1 MKQTNRNVS
10 GFELTQRKEDSDG
23 KKEEKKSY
31 ELVEEEEEEGEEKE
45 GAQMARNAMNVK
57 LIYHKGLNTKKAYLA
72 CRLNTVPM
80 GILTPHASLQDICQI
95 DKFRIC

>member
-31 ELVEEEEEEGEEKE
+31 ELEEGITCF
-45 GAQMARNAMNVK
+45 V
-57 LIYHKGLNTKKAYLA
+57 
-72 CRLNTVPM
+72 V
-80 GILTPHASLQDICQI
+80 
-95 DKFRIC
+95 